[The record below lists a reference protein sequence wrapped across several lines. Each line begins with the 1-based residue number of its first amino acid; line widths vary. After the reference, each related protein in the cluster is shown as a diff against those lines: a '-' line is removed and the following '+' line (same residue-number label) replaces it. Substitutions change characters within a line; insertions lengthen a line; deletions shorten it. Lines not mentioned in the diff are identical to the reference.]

1 MRVVLCDSNTVNS
14 YGFKTEVS
22 GIDLTRFKKNP
33 VMLYNHDPE
42 RVIGRWK
49 DIAVGGGQLTA
60 TPVFDTADV
69 FAAAIARKVEE
80 GFIKG
85 CSMGIMIKEM
95 TRSKGI
101 DTATSS
107 VLLEASIV
115 SIPADENALVVYAD
129 EDKKQQLSINDFNK
143 LFYEMEPKKETT
155 AQPQDIADLQ
165 AQIEERDGTIAKLS
179 AQVDS
184 LKKDLAEREYHDA
197 DALAQLAVDDGKIPA
212 ELKDDVTA
220 MYLENK
226 DRTAR
231 LMAAIKGN
239 DPAPAAE
246 PEEEVSLSSLVK
258 KGGNATN
265 GKTWDEL
272 DKTPGALKTLQASN
286 PEEFKRLYKEKFG
299 TEWNW

>member
-1 MRVVLCDSNTVNS
+1 MRIVLCDSSTVNS
-14 YGFKTEVS
+14 YGFRTDVE
-22 GIDLTRFKKNP
+22 GIDLTRFRKNP

-42 RVIGRWK
+42 RVIGRWEDL
-49 DIAVGGGQLTA
+49 DIEDGQLTA
-60 TPVFDTADV
+60 TPVFDLEDT
-69 FAAAIARKVEE
+69 FAAEIARKVEE

-197 DALAQLAVDDGKIPA
+197 DAFAQLAVDDGKIPA

-226 DRTAR
+226 ERTAR

-239 DPAPAAE
+239 DPSPAAE
-246 PEEEVSLSSLVK
+246 PAGVTLTSLVK
-258 KGGNATN
+258 KGGDATN
-265 GKTWDEL
+265 GATWDDL
-272 DKTPGALKTLQASN
+272 DKTPGALKNLQASN
-286 PEEFKRLYKEKFG
+286 PEEFKRLYREKFG